1 MGFGTA
7 IRAFT
12 RALRDREFSSQV
24 QDLLKAKKS
33 LPPPPRQSLAS
44 ELLASLQRE
53 GRLVDFVQEDLDTFA
68 DAQVGAVAR
77 KVHQGCRKV
86 FQHYLKLESVLNHKE
101 GDAVTVESGFDPASI
116 RLVGKVEGDPPF
128 QGTLRHH
135 GWKLV
140 EATLP
145 ELKSKEVLLPA
156 EVEL

>member
-1 MGFGTA
+1 MGLGVA

-24 QDLLKAKKS
+24 KDLLATKKS
-33 LPPPPRQSLAS
+33 LPAPKQCLAT

-53 GRLVDFVQEDLDTFA
+53 GRLVDFVQEDVEGFP

-86 FQHYLKLESVLNHKE
+86 FQQYLKLLPVLEQKE
-101 GDAVTVESGFDPASI
+101 GDAVTVEPGFDPASI
-116 RLVGKVEGDPPF
+116 RLVGKVEGKPPF
-128 QGTLRHH
+128 KGTLRHH

-140 EATLP
+140 EANLP
-145 ELKSKEVLLPA
+145 ELKAKEVLLPA